1 MAPAALRSV
10 HHVADPRP
18 RGSNR
23 EGRAMTPFA
32 ALRRPAPFQARR
44 TLARGLALIGLCL
57 FAPLTARAGDVALPY
72 A

>member
-1 MAPAALRSV
+1 
-10 HHVADPRP
+10 
-18 RGSNR
+18 
-23 EGRAMTPFA
+23 MTPFA